1 MNFYPFHIGDYA
13 SDTRHLS
20 WAEDLAYRRLLDVY
34 YVREGPLPLELR
46 QVYRLVIA
54 TTDDQRQAVETVL
67 EEFFQRGP
75 DGFTHKRCE
84 SEIARMQ
91 EKSQKARA
99 SALISVEV
107 RAKTREQAN
116 SELRKSRLSA
126 AKEKATHTPGEWKRM
141 VEACGNSC
149 VRCGASGVALQKD
162 HIVPIYQGGSDGIG
176 NLQPLCKSCNSSKG
190 AEATDHRPEHVRL
203 AFADAVASERSA
215 FASERLA
222 PKTNP
227 KTTTKE
233 EANASSRSAY
243 APPDW
248 VPVDAWAEFVKMRK
262 AMRNVP
268 FTGAAAQGVVA
279 KLNELR
285 SQGHDPAELLM
296 TAVTSG
302 WRTVYAPTA
311 RAGERPAD
319 WRTEQRQRTQQ
330 AAPGVAVRSGM
341 TAADFFDTE
350 ARDVTPIAL
359 G

>member
-1 MNFYPFHIGDYA
+1 VNFYPFHIGDYA

-84 SEIARMQ
+84 SELAAAR
-91 EKSQKARA
+91 EKSAKAAQSARA
-99 SALISVEV
+99 
-107 RAKTREQAN
+107 RWQDAKAQPVAMPGEAQAQCDDDAN
-116 SELRKSRLSA
+116 ASKEPCERT
-126 AKEKATHTPGEWKRM
+126 EKA
-141 VEACGNSC
+141 S
-149 VRCGASGVALQKD
+149 VR
-162 HIVPIYQGGSDGIG
+162 H
-176 NLQPLCKSCNSSKG
+176 
-190 AEATDHRPEHVRL
+190 
-203 AFADAVASERSA
+203 
-215 FASERLA
+215 A

-227 KTTTKE
+227 KTITKE